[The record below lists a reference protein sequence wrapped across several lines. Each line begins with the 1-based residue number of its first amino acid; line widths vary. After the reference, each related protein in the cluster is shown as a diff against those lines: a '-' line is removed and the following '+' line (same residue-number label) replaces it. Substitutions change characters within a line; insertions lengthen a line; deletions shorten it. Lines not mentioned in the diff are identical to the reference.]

1 MKRLLLIF
9 IPLLLLASC
18 NDGKKKAA
26 EAASK
31 KTKEDSIAHMKKDSI
46 SSLPQNRVGKYVYL
60 DNYGVLHTRL
70 GCVRI
75 NYVSSTT
82 KEVTDDDGNLI
93 DETSDVRHG
102 SGVKRVPLDGITIS
116 MLQNACHYCVK
127 DDMYDYLRNKITS
140 DKHLN
145 EKKPLGIKWIN

>member
-82 KEVTDDDGNLI
+82 KEVRPILLCSQPMLGRD
-93 DETSDVRHG
+93 RG
-102 SGVKRVPLDGITIS
+102 SGGHGENSLP
-116 MLQNACHYCVK
+116 
-127 DDMYDYLRNKITS
+127 YLL
-140 DKHLN
+140 LN
-145 EKKPLGIKWIN
+145 LFNN